1 MSRLFFLFETEN
13 INAPRE
19 IFYSFK
25 PLITETTN
33 MEMERKIYLVPIL
46 EYICWDFW
54 NIGPKVR
61 SFVKYLCGTK
71 ITLEWITVPHF

>member
-1 MSRLFFLFETEN
+1 MKKAKEIQQGFGPMSRLFFLFETEN

-33 MEMERKIYLVPIL
+33 MEMEREIYLVPIL
-46 EYICWDFW
+46 EYIC
-54 NIGPKVR
+54 
-61 SFVKYLCGTK
+61 
-71 ITLEWITVPHF
+71 